1 MHRLQLTLLSCLVSL
16 TALALELPTF
26 YSSVRAQ
33 DAHDVSKPVFYSV
46 MTQELEPS
54 SIDPGAMDRSQL
66 YLDQIDEIKSD
77 PGSPLS
83 RAGDNE
89 VLSPDVLSSV
99 PASPL
104 AQKTLPPFDPPNL
117 NPTQIPSAFVAE
129 WGDYFVSSY
138 VYGYENS
145 VRGGSW
151 TTDGGMFVGM
161 GFGSASNAVALE
173 VDFIVESF
181 ANTSNG
187 GGLDVRL
194 GRELI
199 KRKNFALHAG
209 AGWLGV
215 ASYGSWPTDGGSPYG
230 VVTAAWALRPNDSE
244 FWQILQ
250 VNIGGGGGRFQRLDA
265 VDLPSSGLIASV
277 GVELAPNLGISAGW
291 AGRGLNASL
300 SYVPFRGVPISLSL
314 SGANIT
320 NVDSTGRAVA
330 FGITWGGSFRT
341 ATFP

>member
-1 MHRLQLTLLSCLVSL
+1 
-16 TALALELPTF
+16 
-26 YSSVRAQ
+26 
-33 DAHDVSKPVFYSV
+33 
-46 MTQELEPS
+46 
-54 SIDPGAMDRSQL
+54 MDRSQL
-66 YLDQIDEIKSD
+66 DVDPSDQPLDD
-77 PGSPLS
+77 
-83 RAGDNE
+83 AGLPPAAIGGNE
-89 VLSPDVLSSV
+89 LLSPDVLDPDPV
-99 PASPL
+99 PPPTET
-104 AQKTLPPFDPPNL
+104 KTLPPFDAPNL

-129 WGDYFVSSY
+129 WGDYFLSSY
-138 VYGYENS
+138 IYGYENNA
-145 VRGGSW
+145 RGRSW
-151 TTDGGMFVGM
+151 ITDGGLIAGM
-161 GFGSASNAVALE
+161 GFGSASKAVALE
-173 VDFIVESF
+173 IDFILESF
-181 ANTSNG
+181 ANSSNG

-215 ASYGSWPTDGGSPYG
+215 ASYGSWPPDGGSPYG
-230 VVTAAWALRPNDSE
+230 VLTAAWALRPNDPE

-300 SYVPFRGVPISLSL
+300 SYVPMRGVPLSLSL

-320 NVDSTGRAVA
+320 NVDGTGRAVA